1 MSWSFVV
8 ISESAAVVANR
19 DSCLFELNEALGRN
33 RRAFRRN
40 FRLSKKGV
48 ERILCEYVLDVRNE
62 QFLLLLFMMNSE
74 NNIWLKL
81 LHYVF
86 VYVGNELSCS
96 SGVLRW
102 VLL

>member
-40 FRLSKKGV
+40 FRLSKNGV

-62 QFLLLLFMMNSE
+62 QFLMLLFMMNPE
-74 NNIWLKL
+74 NKNWLNL
-81 LHYVF
+81 IQ
-86 VYVGNELSCS
+86 
-96 SGVLRW
+96 
-102 VLL
+102 